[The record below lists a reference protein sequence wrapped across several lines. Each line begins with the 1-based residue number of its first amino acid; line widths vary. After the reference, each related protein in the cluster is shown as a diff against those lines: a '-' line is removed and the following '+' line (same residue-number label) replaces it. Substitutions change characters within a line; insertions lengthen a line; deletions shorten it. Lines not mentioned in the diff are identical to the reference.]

1 MRKQL
6 EQIRAW
12 KNRIFTDWQ
21 WDLLVGGCLAILSLF
36 VGINVLV
43 IPFIVTA
50 INQLYNKLFEPKD
63 YALRMAIPIV
73 IFLIQQTI

>member
-36 VGINVLV
+36 SGINVLV

-73 IFLIQQTI
+73 IFLIQKTI